1 VVKFFGPLQG
11 SIDLFIRDQWLRCA
25 GHWIPSSAPA
35 ALVPTMIKGIES
47 RMKTLILIGLFLIL
61 PCSCF
66 AQSPKPTLND
76 LSWLAGCWEANLKGR
91 EVTEQWMKPG
101 GGIMLGMA
109 RTVSKG
115 KAAEFEFTQI
125 REQDDAIYYVA
136 KPSGQAEASFKL
148 IKLQNKEA
156 VFENPQHDFPQRV
169 IYRLQSDGS
178 LFARVE
184 AAVKGQLRGIDYP
197 YKRAKCE

>member
-1 VVKFFGPLQG
+1 MT
-11 SIDLFIRDQWLRCA
+11 
-25 GHWIPSSAPA
+25 H
-35 ALVPTMIKGIES
+35 
-47 RMKTLILIGLFLIL
+47 IL
-61 PCSCF
+61 PRLVVLLVALGLTAQ

-156 VFENPQHDFPQRV
+156 VFENPQHDFPQRI

-184 AAVKGQLRGIDYP
+184 ATVKGQLRGIDYP